1 MEIFIPVICFF
12 AFLGCVGVVL
22 LSSLVMIIK
31 YKAVGYVLENLVA
44 MSSAVTVGLSIAV
57 SLILNLLPVLSPDTS
72 AVLASTSVLF
82 LCRILLLSAGITVAS
97 TTLYAM
103 YRLVQSLR
111 ANESVAAT
119 APAPQA

>member
-12 AFLGCVGVVL
+12 AFLGCVGVVF
-22 LSSLVMIIK
+22 LSSLVMVIK

-57 SLILNLLPVLSPDTS
+57 SLVLNLLPVLNQDTS

-103 YRLVQSLR
+103 YRLVQNLCT
-111 ANESVAAT
+111 NESVAAT
-119 APAPQA
+119 TPAPQA